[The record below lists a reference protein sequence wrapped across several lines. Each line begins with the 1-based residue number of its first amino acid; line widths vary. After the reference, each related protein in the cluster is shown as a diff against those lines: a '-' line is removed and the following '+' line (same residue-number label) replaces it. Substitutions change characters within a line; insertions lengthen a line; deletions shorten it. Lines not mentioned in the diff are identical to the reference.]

1 MDVTETMKEA
11 GSENDTVR
19 KSERKPVKKKFDDFE
34 IDVRKKAR
42 LENDEGNDSSMI
54 EYQNVDKEQEIS
66 SENQFDIDPTQ
77 NESIVFT
84 IEERIGESNI
94 LEKLKTLESSE
105 SDNNNHC
112 SEPRR
117 LTVKELLEIVEP
129 KMSVSEFQNLVQ
141 SKSLNDSPVKKP
153 PSTKRFRNEWLKM
166 SEFKE
171 WLQPHS
177 LRDKAFCTI
186 CNKVLNAG
194 KSELEKHGATRKHY
208 TLLEQWRSSSND
220 FLERPRS
227 SITGSPVSNSMFNA
241 APFRRKHSSESSN
254 DGGPAIQ
261 VPDSRPQL
269 EIVIPSGDEE
279 TEEYD
284 YELEENDGK
293 RYSNH
298 SFAQPVKH
306 KEKDNSSQSKAA
318 AVSKAAPFWKAS
330 AIVNGHVTE
339 LKLSDYKGRY
349 IVLIFYP
356 QDFSRVCQSELLAI
370 SDRISEFRALNA
382 EVVACSVDS
391 FLAHQ
396 VWCRTPRS
404 EGGLANP
411 KIALLSDPTHSISK
425 DYGCFMPELGHTL
438 RAYYIIDHRGIIRQ
452 ITINDISVGRSTDEL
467 LRLVEAFQQTD
478 ETEASAPADWKS
490 GQPLYS

>member
-11 GSENDTVR
+11 GLLVTFEESAEQDMNAPRRSYNIIQTPINTVDLSSINAISSSPEAKVSSKRRTQKYR
-19 KSERKPVKKKFDDFE
+19 KAWEDLPECRGWLEPLDDN
-34 IDVRKKAR
+34 VYKAKC
-42 LENDEGNDSSMI
+42 I
-54 EYQNVDKEQEIS
+54 ACDKEMMADVTVIRNHAQAKKHLKNC
-66 SENQFDIDPTQ
+66 ENMQD
-77 NESIVFT
+77 
-84 IEERIGESNI
+84 
-94 LEKLKTLESSE
+94 EKLSAVCKKSFEAAKKSRKATGKAASWST
-105 SDNNNHC
+105 SDA
-112 SEPRR
+112 
-117 LTVKELLEIVEP
+117 K
-129 KMSVSEFQNLVQ
+129 VSTDNDDIQIIDFD
-141 SKSLNDSPVKKP
+141 SL
-153 PSTKRFRNEWLKM
+153 
-166 SEFKE
+166 
-171 WLQPHS
+171 
-177 LRDKAFCTI
+177 
-186 CNKVLNAG
+186 
-194 KSELEKHGATRKHY
+194 
-208 TLLEQWRSSSND
+208 
-220 FLERPRS
+220 
-227 SITGSPVSNSMFNA
+227 SI
-241 APFRRKHSSESSN
+241 K
-254 DGGPAIQ
+254 
-261 VPDSRPQL
+261 
-269 EIVIPSGDEE
+269 GDEE

-306 KEKDNSSQSKAA
+306 KEKDNSSQSKA

>member
-1 MDVTETMKEA
+1 MDEDRLFHMKFKP
-11 GSENDTVR
+11 STQSLPTVR
-19 KSERKPVKKKFDDFE
+19 KLMKIDHVGASGKQLAELQEDNFKLTPNILQRATAAINSPSDSTASNQDNLKLTPNILYRANAAINSPLDVNDKRSNFVVVQLPKLPTSKKSKEPAVPVSEAAAV
-34 IDVRKKAR
+34 
-42 LENDEGNDSSMI
+42 
-54 EYQNVDKEQEIS
+54 QIS
-66 SENQFDIDPTQ
+66 SEGEEMKVIIDAEDGTEQ
-77 NESIVFT
+77 QYMT
-84 IEERIGESNI
+84 ILSEE
-94 LEKLKTLESSE
+94 
-105 SDNNNHC
+105 
-112 SEPRR
+112 
-117 LTVKELLEIVEP
+117 ELP
-129 KMSVSEFQNLVQ
+129 
-141 SKSLNDSPVKKP
+141 
-153 PSTKRFRNEWLKM
+153 
-166 SEFKE
+166 
-171 WLQPHS
+171 
-177 LRDKAFCTI
+177 
-186 CNKVLNAG
+186 
-194 KSELEKHGATRKHY
+194 
-208 TLLEQWRSSSND
+208 
-220 FLERPRS
+220 
-227 SITGSPVSNSMFNA
+227 
-241 APFRRKHSSESSN
+241 
-254 DGGPAIQ
+254 
-261 VPDSRPQL
+261 
-269 EIVIPSGDEE
+269 GDEE

-306 KEKDNSSQSKAA
+306 KEKDNSSQSKA